1 MFFRDIYVGS
11 ALRLLARMPII
22 FIFLLVYRVVGCA
35 ILILVPMSVSHI
47 MMLGFT
53 LLPRTFAE
61 YACSFVEIR

>member
-1 MFFRDIYVGS
+1 MLFRDIYVGS
-11 ALRLLARMPII
+11 ALRLLARMPIM
-22 FIFLLVYRVVGCA
+22 FFLLVYRVVGCA

>member
-1 MFFRDIYVGS
+1 MFFRDICVGS
-11 ALRLLARMPII
+11 ALRLCWPECRLLY
-22 FIFLLVYRVVGCA
+22 FVLVYRVVGCA

-61 YACSFVEIR
+61 YARRFVEIR

>member
-11 ALRLLARMPII
+11 ALRLFGPNADYYVC
-22 FIFLLVYRVVGCA
+22 LVYRVVGCA

-47 MMLGFT
+47 MMIGFT